1 MINTN
6 ANEKRVQTIKLYI
19 GAGGQ
24 LCNFRQRTTI
34 PNSVES
40 RNYKNMSK
48 NYSLEGLRCQPDILL
63 FAGSVDEVV
72 VVTEHGVCNGFGVPI
87 EHDRIRRQIVQ
98 IKQTQHLLMTTSD
111 HNRGRVREI
120 GGFNNVFVLKCV
132 QISA

>member
-63 FAGSVDEVV
+63 FAGSVD
-72 VVTEHGVCNGFGVPI
+72 GFGVPI